1 MTPAGPRPIAT
12 LMKMLVLLSLIWNLI
27 APALAQEGERPEAGP
42 PAPVEAGAAGSG
54 ELLRKT
60 PGGLVPLPVLDL
72 RVSLEVTGILVH
84 GALTQRFRN
93 PTPEVIECVYVFPLP
108 ERAAV
113 HRMEMRI
120 GERRIVSLIR
130 EREEA
135 RQVYEKAR
143 QEGRKTALL
152 EQERP
157 NLFTTSA
164 ANVNP
169 GESIEIVLE
178 YLQEV
183 AYDDGEFGFS
193 VPLTFTPR
201 FAINAAGDAGR
212 ICAPFART
220 GSPVFPRAALT
231 VRIHAG
237 FQVERIESDSHAIHS
252 FWDGDVLVVEPEEK
266 TVPADRD
273 FHLRW

>member
-72 RVSLEVTGILVH
+72 RVSLEVPGILVH

-93 PTPEVIECVYVFPLP
+93 PTPEAIECVYVFPLP

-135 RQVYEKAR
+135 RQIYEQAR
-143 QEGRKTALL
+143 QEGRQAAPLV
-152 EQERP
+152 QERP
-157 NLFTTSA
+157 NLCTTA
-164 ANVNP
+164 AASRHLAAPIQVNV
-169 GESIEIVLE
+169 
-178 YLQEV
+178 
-183 AYDDGEFGFS
+183 
-193 VPLTFTPR
+193 
-201 FAINAAGDAGR
+201 
-212 ICAPFART
+212 
-220 GSPVFPRAALT
+220 
-231 VRIHAG
+231 
-237 FQVERIESDSHAIHS
+237 
-252 FWDGDVLVVEPEEK
+252 
-266 TVPADRD
+266 
-273 FHLRW
+273 